1 MASGT
6 SDRLDVTTWVP
17 SARSASATRSRWDT
31 AGVAARAGDSTQ
43 DRFGSALSAAKA
55 RDETA
60 AARARATDQRDQ
72 TDAARARQATQR
84 DQTNASRAAA
94 DRARDAAVKADARA
108 AGRPASVAKPASTSP
123 KPAGN
128 GRTDAA
134 PGASASRAEPQG
146 ILRRADR
153 PDTDPATPGKADPAL
168 RQPSDAS
175 ASAQDPATGTAAT
188 TDAAVQSNAASAQPQ
203 QPQSSGAASQAASP
217 DPAGALLG
225 LIAAL
230 AGGAPAGATGTV
242 PEQPALAPT
251 EASAEG
257 AASVSGTAPTPSIPG
272 TAASGSSKTGTSRSG
287 LQNAA
292 ETGSIAL
299 TGVAASGLGGGVAG
313 ATSPIAPTAAGKTVK
328 DTAAVEAAPSGTGD
342 PAGLAASADGPAKD
356 FLAALA
362 DAGQGQTG
370 IPGQV
375 AAPAA
380 QGAPPAAIAPMQNS
394 GPAGTHSAAAP
405 AQASAPA
412 QADPAVPLGQVPMTI
427 GLRSLGGSS
436 EFQIRLDPA
445 ELGRIE
451 VKLEIDKARGTV
463 TTHLVVDRPDTLAM
477 LQRDAGQLQQALAQ
491 TGLDPSGGG
500 LNLSLRGDGSA
511 QGDGRSGQGDA
522 PRGGPATW
530 STDTAEATQ
539 ETAPVRW
546 LRGYGGVDIR
556 I

>member
-1 MASGT
+1 
-6 SDRLDVTTWVP
+6 
-17 SARSASATRSRWDT
+17 
-31 AGVAARAGDSTQ
+31 
-43 DRFGSALSAAKA
+43 
-55 RDETA
+55 
-60 AARARATDQRDQ
+60 
-72 TDAARARQATQR
+72 
-84 DQTNASRAAA
+84 
-94 DRARDAAVKADARA
+94 
-108 AGRPASVAKPASTSP
+108 
-123 KPAGN
+123 
-128 GRTDAA
+128 
-134 PGASASRAEPQG
+134 
-146 ILRRADR
+146 
-153 PDTDPATPGKADPAL
+153 
-168 RQPSDAS
+168 
-175 ASAQDPATGTAAT
+175 
-188 TDAAVQSNAASAQPQ
+188 
-203 QPQSSGAASQAASP
+203 
-217 DPAGALLG
+217 
-225 LIAAL
+225 
-230 AGGAPAGATGTV
+230 
-242 PEQPALAPT
+242 
-251 EASAEG
+251 
-257 AASVSGTAPTPSIPG
+257 
-272 TAASGSSKTGTSRSG
+272 